1 MIPRGGAGG
10 ASFQGAGRYYLH
22 DKDALT
28 AERVAFT
35 HTLNVHT
42 DSPDRALKVMSW
54 TAMHQRELKQAAGV
68 AATGRK
74 LEKPVYTYS
83 LAWAQDQEP
92 SRDEMIAAAQ
102 DSLKALGMDDRQA
115 VLVAHNDTKHPHIHV
130 ILNRVHPEDGRA
142 APTSKDHLKLSKWA
156 EGYEREHGGIRCH
169 ARVNHNARRDRG
181 QFVKNTNLT
190 REEYDWVKEHRSLS
204 PEDIRASRAEK
215 HEKDQAELKSAF
227 LRKQAALERQLKRD
241 YAKPK
246 AKLENE
252 IGATEERIGK
262 KGFFRAVV
270 RKLTGAEKRDQ
281 ARLSNLKTSLQN
293 IEDRSQERREGLKSA
308 YGRDWERMERTHAA
322 EKERDEAL
330 IERKRTEGSRGR
342 AGEIARKS
350 FRVRAGSETADHSPA
365 PLDRQRMAKALDKAA
380 RKAASDDGGKKREVS
395 EERLERAKRRAEGAK
410 RSRNRPRN
418 KDRGKGFERE

>member
-1 MIPRGGAGG
+1 MIPRVGPGGS
-10 ASFQGAGRYYLH
+10 SFQGAGLYYLH

-28 AERVAFT
+28 SERVAFT

-42 DSPDRALKVMSW
+42 DSPDRALKVMAW
-54 TAMHQRELKQAAGV
+54 TAMHQRELKQSAGV

-92 SRDEMIAAAQ
+92 SRDEMVAAAQ

-115 VLVAHNDTKHPHIHV
+115 VLVAHSDTEHQHIHV

-142 APTSKDHLKLSKWA
+142 ASTSKDHLKLSKWA

-190 REEYDWVKEHRSLS
+190 REEYDWVKQHRSLA
-204 PEDIRASRAEK
+204 PEAIREARAERQ
-215 HEKDQAELKSAF
+215 EKDAAELKRDF
-227 LRKQAALERQLKRD
+227 TRRQNALERDLRRE
-241 YAKPK
+241 YAKPR
-246 AKLENE
+246 AKLSAE
-252 IGATEERIGK
+252 IEATEARIGK
-262 KGFFRAVV
+262 KGLFRAVV
-270 RKLTGAEKRDQ
+270 RKLTGAEKRDEVS
-281 ARLSNLKTSLQN
+281 LDTLKTSLQG
-293 IEDRSQERREGLKSA
+293 IEARMEERRDNLKQNYA
-308 YGRDWERMERTHAA
+308 RDWEKMELRHAA
-322 EKERDEAL
+322 ERERDERL

-342 AGEIARKS
+342 AGEIARKT
-350 FRVRAGSETADHSPA
+350 FRVRAGSETAGHSPA
-365 PLDRQRMAKALDKAA
+365 PPDRSRAAKALDKA
-380 RKAASDDGGKKREVS
+380 RRQTDSGEKREVS
-395 EERLERAKRRAEGAK
+395 EDRLERVRKRAEGAK

-418 KDRGKGFERE
+418 KDRGKDFERD

>member
-1 MIPRGGAGG
+1 MIPRVGPGGS
-10 ASFQGAGRYYLH
+10 SFQGAGLYYLH

-28 AERVAFT
+28 SERVAFT

-42 DSPDRALKVMSW
+42 DSPDRALKVMAW
-54 TAMHQRELKQAAGV
+54 TAMHQKELKQSAGV

-115 VLVAHNDTKHPHIHV
+115 VLVAHSDTEHPHIHV

-142 APTSKDHLKLSKWA
+142 ASTSKDHLKLSKWA

-190 REEYDWVKEHRSLS
+190 RGEYDWVKQHRSLD
-204 PEDIRASRAEK
+204 PEAIREARAERQ
-215 HEKDQAELKSAF
+215 EKDADELKRDF
-227 LRKQAALERQLKRD
+227 TRRQTALERDLRRE
-241 YAKPK
+241 YAKPR
-246 AKLENE
+246 AKLSAE
-252 IGATEERIGK
+252 IEVTEARIGK
-262 KGFFRAVV
+262 KGLFRAVV

-281 ARLSNLKTSLQN
+281 ASLNTLKTSLQG
-293 IEDRSQERREGLKSA
+293 IEARMEERRDSLKQDYA
-308 YGRDWERMERTHAA
+308 RDWEKMERRHAA
-322 EKERDEAL
+322 ERERDERL
-330 IERKRTEGSRGR
+330 IERKRTEGWRGR
-342 AGEIARKS
+342 AGEIARKT
-350 FRVRAGSETADHSPA
+350 FRVRAGSETEGHSPA
-365 PLDRQRMAKALDKAA
+365 PSDRSRAAKALDKA
-380 RKAASDDGGKKREVS
+380 RRQTDSSDSGEKREVS
-395 EERLERAKRRAEGAK
+395 EDRHERARKRAEGAK

-418 KDRGKGFERE
+418 KDFERD

>member
-1 MIPRGGAGG
+1 MIPRVGPGG
-10 ASFQGAGRYYLH
+10 ASFQGAGLYYLH

-28 AERVAFT
+28 SERVAFT

-42 DSPDRALKVMSW
+42 DSADRALKVMAW
-54 TAMHQRELKQAAGV
+54 TAMHQKDLKQAAGV

-92 SRDEMIAAAQ
+92 SRDDMIAAAQ

-169 ARVNHNARRDRG
+169 ARVNHNARRENG

-190 REEYDWVKEHRSLS
+190 REEYDWVKQHRSLS
-204 PEDIRASRAEK
+204 SDDIRASRAEK
-215 HEKDQAELKSAF
+215 QEKDQAELKAAF
-227 LRKQAALERQLKRD
+227 MRKQNALERQLHRD

-246 AKLENE
+246 ANLEHE

-262 KGFFRAVV
+262 KGIFRSVV
-270 RKLTGAEKRDQ
+270 RRLTGAEKRDQ
-281 ARLSNLKTSLQN
+281 ASLSALKTSLQG
-293 IEDRSQERREGLKSA
+293 IEDRTQERREALKSDYA
-308 YGRDWERMERTHAA
+308 RDWEKMERTHHA
-322 EKERDEAL
+322 ERERDEAL
-330 IERKRTEGSRGR
+330 IERKRTEGARGR
-342 AGEIARKS
+342 AGEVARKS
-350 FRVRAGSETADHSPA
+350 FRVRAGADTAGHSPT
-365 PLDRQRMAKALDKAA
+365 PSDRKRAAKALDKVA
-380 RKAASDDGGKKREVS
+380 RKADSDDGGQKREVS
-395 EERLERAKRRAEGAK
+395 EEQLDRAKRRAEGAK
-410 RSRNRPRN
+410 RRRNRPRN
-418 KDRGKGFERE
+418 KGRDFERD